1 MKQISPLALALL
13 LAACTVGPDYA
24 GPPAT
29 PSDATPGAAFVRARD
44 PAFQP
49 APGLAN
55 WWQTMGDP
63 TLDGLIRDA
72 LAHNPDIDVAQA
84 RIREA
89 LGQLRA
95 RQADR
100 LPSVSASG
108 LYAHAELPGGL
119 LGGGE
124 DGESGGEGGGGTSAL
139 NLYNLGLNASWE
151 IDLFGGSRRQL
162 EQARATLGAR
172 QADLADVQ
180 VSLSAQV
187 AQAYINLRDA
197 QARLRLNDQSI
208 ALQAQMLDLTRQ
220 RFDAG
225 TASALDVERLQ
236 GELDST
242 KAQTQPLHADVDA
255 YLDQLAVLT
264 GRAPGTLDRQLAAQ
278 APIPLPPA
286 QVPIG
291 DPAALIAH
299 RPDIRAAE
307 RTLAGSSA
315 AIGVAEAQRLPRLSF
330 MGILGLGG
338 TKPGDMFDVDNL
350 TALAAP
356 QLSWSFLDF
365 GRGAANVRQ
374 AEARRDQAEAQYRK
388 SVLTALQD
396 AETSLSRFGHARL
409 QVASLARADQA
420 AQRSANLNRQRVEA
434 GTSALIDQL
443 DIERQ
448 RLSAAAALSQGT
460 AALANSYVAVQ
471 KSLGLGWSAAPDGA
485 QPPE

>member
-1 MKQISPLALALL
+1 MNKYLPLPLALTMA

-24 GPPAT
+24 GPPAAA
-29 PSDATPGAAFVRARD
+29 SDAAPGAAFVRARD
-44 PAFQP
+44 AAFQ
-49 APGLAN
+49 ATPGLAR
-55 WWQTMGDP
+55 WWEGMGDP
-63 TLDGLIRDA
+63 MLDTLVRDA
-72 LAHNPDIDVAQA
+72 LAHNPDVDVAQA

-89 LGQLRA
+89 MAQLRA

-100 LPSVSASG
+100 MPSVSANA
-108 LYAHAELPGGL
+108 LYAHAQVPG
-119 LGGGE
+119 LGG
-124 DGESGGEGGGGTSAL
+124 DSEGGGDTTAL

-172 QADLADVQ
+172 QADLADMQ

-197 QARLRLNDQSI
+197 QTRLRLNTQSI
-208 ALQAQMLDLTRQ
+208 ALQEQALGLMRQ
-220 RFDAG
+220 RFGAG
-225 TASALDVERLQ
+225 TASALDLERLQ
-236 GELDST
+236 GQLDST
-242 KAQTQPLHADVDA
+242 RAQVQPLHADIDA

-264 GRAPGTLDRQLAAQ
+264 GRAPGTLDQQLDAV

-291 DPAALIAH
+291 DPASLVAH

-307 RTLAGSSA
+307 RALAASNA
-315 AIGVAEAQRLPRLSF
+315 AIGVAEARRLPRLSF

-338 TKPGDMFDVDNL
+338 TSPGDVFDIDRL
-350 TALAAP
+350 TTLAAP
-356 QLSWSFLDF
+356 TLSWSFLDF

-374 AEARRDQAEAQYRK
+374 SQAQRDQAEAQYRK
-388 SVLTALQD
+388 AVLAALQD
-396 AETSLSRFGHARL
+396 AETSLSRFGNARL

-420 AQRSANLNRQRVEA
+420 AMRAATLNQQRVAA

-443 DIERQ
+443 DIDRQ
-448 RLSAAAALSQGT
+448 RLSAAAALSQGK

-471 KSLGLGWSAAPDGA
+471 KSLGLGWSEPGAQDGA
-485 QPPE
+485 ATP